1 MGTVRLGLAVAAALL
16 VLLVIAGVAT
26 AARANAPVTIATA
39 AQLKVQQSA
48 VERDVERSYE
58 QAVEQVRKV
67 RALNLAITAA
77 RADEIAAKAF
87 ADLKTLRHS
96 AYLSLG
102 QTMGMAA
109 GEVEAYGTATEA
121 RFDQSPVLK
130 QTASPSPVL
139 LAPLFYGVVTRMS
152 ELSTLIA
159 DQATTQLTASPASS
173 PTPSATARPSA
184 SPSPAR

>member
-1 MGTVRLGLAVAAALL
+1 
-16 VLLVIAGVAT
+16 
-26 AARANAPVTIATA
+26 
-39 AQLKVQQSA
+39 
-48 VERDVERSYE
+48 
-58 QAVEQVRKV
+58 
-67 RALNLAITAA
+67 
-77 RADEIAAKAF
+77 
-87 ADLKTLRHS
+87 
-96 AYLSLG
+96 
-102 QTMGMAA
+102 MGMAA
-109 GEVEAYGTATEA
+109 GEVEAYSTATEA